1 MLHVPITLT
10 NCDREPIHIPG
21 AIQPYG
27 FLLCLDLTTRR
38 IVQAS
43 ANTDDLIGLT
53 AESLLYGGL
62 DQLLGPER
70 LAEINGLLD
79 GLTHA
84 PKLLGAQLDAVA
96 GQPFYKIFCTVT
108 TSCCGWSLS
117 R

>member
-27 FLLCLDLTTRR
+27 FLLCLDPTTRR

-43 ANTDDLIGLT
+43 ANTGTLIGLA
-53 AESLLYGGL
+53 AESLLHGGL

-70 LAEINGLLD
+70 LVEIEGLLK
-79 GLTHA
+79 GLTNA

-96 GQPFYKIFCTVT
+96 GQPLYKII
-108 TSCCGWSLS
+108 LH
-117 R
+117 RYDELL